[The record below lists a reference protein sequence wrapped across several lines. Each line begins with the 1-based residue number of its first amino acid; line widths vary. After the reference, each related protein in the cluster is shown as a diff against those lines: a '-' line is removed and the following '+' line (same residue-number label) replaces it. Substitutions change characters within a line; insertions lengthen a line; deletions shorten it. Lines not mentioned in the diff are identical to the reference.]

1 MGVSDAEGFGLSTFE
16 SLACGTPIIT
26 TMTGGLQE
34 QVQKDFN
41 INHESMLERNKNNK
55 GVKLYEHGIG
65 IEPASKA
72 IIGSQQVPYI
82 YEDRISGDDVVEAL
96 MMMYELGKDGREELG
111 QNAIKHV
118 AENYSFESF
127 AKSWDEFITEIHEK
141 HGSWENRKNYKSWEM
156 IKV

>member
-1 MGVSDAEGFGLSTFE
+1 MGVSDAEGFGLSTLE

-34 QVQKDFN
+34 QVQKGFD
-41 INHESMLERNKNNK
+41 INHENTLKRNRENK
-55 GVKLYEHGIG
+55 GIKLYDHGIG
-65 IEPASKA
+65 IEPSSKA

-82 YEDRISGDDVVEAL
+82 YEDRINGDDVVEAL
-96 MMMYELGKDGREELG
+96 MTMYELGKEGREKLG
-111 QNAIKHV
+111 EAALKHISESYNF
-118 AENYSFESF
+118 ENF

-141 HGSWENRKNYKSWEM
+141 NGSWENRKNYKSWEM

>member
-16 SLACGTPIIT
+16 SLACGTPIIA

-34 QVQKDFN
+34 QVQKGFD
-41 INHESMLERNKNNK
+41 INHESVLERSKKNK
-55 GVKLYEHGIG
+55 GIKVYEHGIG

-96 MMMYELGKDGREELG
+96 MTMYELGKDGREELG

-118 AENYSFESF
+118 SENYSFENF
-127 AKSWDEFITEIHEK
+127 AKSWDSFITEIHK
-141 HGSWENRKNYKSWEM
+141 KCGSWGSRKNYKSWEM